1 MKGITFGNYHSYRD
15 LGLILQP
22 GKEIGSPEVKKKLL
36 DIEGADS
43 SLDYTDFFGGP
54 KYNNLTHKFPF
65 AMMVPHA
72 EFPLYFSR
80 IKNALHGQ
88 KVRIILDDDPA
99 FYYVGRVYVQPGTI
113 DKGIGKITIECDCE
127 PYKYKKNE
135 TTILHSFSGKNLFN
149 CINPQIAT
157 AYSTEV
163 TSLPTGIRI
172 TSLTQGPWRFA
183 QFKIAPI
190 KVLAGRTITLSY
202 KATASAGALE
212 RVGLGYFKSPY
223 NPLEITAYSTANSNT
238 VSLTVDAKYAETYDS
253 VGVWLYSSRDT
264 DGQANSY
271 VEYTNLQIELGS
283 VATGY
288 EAYDGTSKS
297 VSITALNGHKTAVPT
312 VIATADATIGKG
324 SFTTSLQADKEYIIH
339 ELELKE
345 GENLFTVTGTGL
357 CLIKYQ
363 EGSL

>member
-127 PYKYKKNE
+127 PYKYKITE
-135 TTILHSFSGKNLFN
+135 TVVSRAVNGATPITLTNGKKHAVPRVK
-149 CINPQIAT
+149 IET
-157 AYSTEV
+157 D
-163 TSLPTGIRI
+163 TSLNI
-172 TSLTQGPWRFA
+172 
-183 QFKIAPI
+183 
-190 KVLAGRTITLSY
+190 VY
-202 KATASAGALE
+202 K
-212 RVGLGYFKSPY
+212 
-223 NPLEITAYSTANSNT
+223 
-238 VSLTVDAKYAETYDS
+238 S
-253 VGVWLYSSRDT
+253 VNVWD
-264 DGQANSY
+264 
-271 VEYTNLQIELGS
+271 LGS
-283 VATGY
+283 GV
-288 EAYDGTSKS
+288 
-297 VSITALNGHKTAVPT
+297 
-312 VIATADATIGKG
+312 
-324 SFTTSLQADKEYIIH
+324 FTLP
-339 ELELKE
+339 ELELVE
-345 GENLFTVTGTGL
+345 GDNLVTVTGTGA
-357 CLIKYQ
+357 ITFTWR
-363 EGSL
+363 EGDL